1 MGRNFWIHSMCGA
14 ALLLVANAA
23 FAQEALLHNTFEE
36 KTEGWIAVGPQSR
49 IRVVT
54 EAEAAKSGKGA
65 LEFQYTIQEKLDAKG
80 GADPPVDVLIR
91 PTPGGML
98 AKMRSLRF
106 AVRVNNETPLF
117 IALAEKDG
125 GRYTTS
131 LWVGKGGWQE
141 IALAPEDFVL
151 STDKNDPKDPNNQL
165 DLAAVENIMLVN
177 PLVFLAPM
185 LSQSEQGGISE
196 AALRIGKHTLWLDD
210 FMVSA
215 EPLASP
221 KPDPAAIE
229 SYHRD
234 IVRWFGLGELEMK
247 IDPAAPTK
255 TRALRVDYRQGDS
268 SYISVIRTV
277 SGLPADAGDSL
288 SFDFA
293 AAKSSRMVMT
303 LEEQNGAKY
312 ALQFAIPGDS
322 DPIHRVFALSEFAL
336 DENSKDTNQQLD
348 ITQVKSLSITDVT
361 GAFGLPKQKNTLWI
375 GPIRLQKK

>member
-1 MGRNFWIHSMCGA
+1 MGRKFLFRLTSGTILLA
-14 ALLLVANAA
+14 AASAA
-23 FAQEALLHNTFEE
+23 FAQGPLLHDAFEE
-36 KTEGWIAVGPQSR
+36 KTEGWVAAGPQAK

-54 EAEAAKSGKGA
+54 EADVAKSGKGA
-65 LEFQYTIQEKLDAKG
+65 LEFQYTIQDKLDPKG
-80 GADPPVDVLIR
+80 GVEPPVDVLIR

-106 AVRVNNETPLF
+106 AVRVNGETPLF
-117 IALAEKDG
+117 IALAEKGG
-125 GRYTTS
+125 GRYNTS

-165 DLAAVENIMLVN
+165 DLEAVENIMLVN
-177 PLVFLAPM
+177 PLVFFSPTFN
-185 LSQSEQGGISE
+185 QSGQGGISE

-210 FMVSA
+210 FMVSS

-229 SYHRD
+229 SYNRD
-234 IVRWFGLGELEMK
+234 VVRWFGIGELAMK
-247 IDPAAPTK
+247 IDPDAPTK
-255 TRALRVDYRQGDS
+255 TRALRVDYIQGDS
-268 SYISVIRTV
+268 GYISVVRSV

-293 AAKSSRMVMT
+293 AAKSSRMVVT

-322 DPIHRVFALSEFAL
+322 DPIHRVFPLSEFAL
-336 DENSKDTNQQLD
+336 DENSKDENNQLD

-361 GAFGLPKQKNTLWI
+361 GAFGLPRQKNTLWI